1 MISRFMI
8 VASLVFVSACLAWA
22 VKDSVQEMESRADA
36 APLGDRPPLYID
48 AAQQQLSTAIDGYK
62 AGKSDA
68 ARAAVDDL
76 VRLVGKARD
85 TAIQSGKKLK
95 NTEISVRKMAD
106 KLHDLQRTLDYA
118 DQAPVQAAA
127 QKLETMRN
135 DLLSYMFSKGKQ

>member
-1 MISRFMI
+1 MTRLLNI
-8 VASLVFVSACLAWA
+8 AACVLLLSTCVLWA
-22 VKDSVQEMESRADA
+22 EKNSVQEMESRADA

-62 AGKSDA
+62 TGKSDA
-68 ARAAVDDL
+68 AHAAVDDV
-76 VRLVGKARD
+76 VRLAEKARD
-85 TAIQSGKKLK
+85 SAIQSGKKLK